1 MNMKSLIVTGVVPS
15 IDELQKFQN
24 RAADKLDG
32 ISTTIQK
39 KKEGGEGRSKISKVL
54 ECDL

>member
-39 KKEGGEGRSKISKVL
+39 KKGGEGRSKISKVL